1 MGVSEQEERRED
13 SVGGARPG
21 HGARRQLPLT
31 SPHRRPPPP
40 LSLSLPVPSLASKKR
55 KLGRRRE
62 MEGVGK
68 DGRRRRRVYMDGNSL
83 LACARGFLVCD
94 LSLFL
99 ANVAPRP
106 LVLWRSGFS

>member
-1 MGVSEQEERRED
+1 MGVSEQEEGGQRGR
-13 SVGGARPG
+13 GPAGARCTQ
-21 HGARRQLPLT
+21 AASPLN

-68 DGRRRRRVYMDGNSL
+68 DGRRRRRVYMDENSL

-99 ANVAPRP
+99 ANVASKP
-106 LVLWRSGFS
+106 SGFVAQRI